1 MAANALYL
9 LQLPVRSPEF
19 RVLIT
24 GGYAIFRSKM
34 EFPFSRKN
42 HAISL
47 RARKVRVVECV
58 AKSTEMEA
66 LMKDGGDD
74 DNDEGDEV
82 RGDDDKVVTH
92 GDSVSSQRSAS
103 ASGGDSLSL
112 GIREP
117 VYEVLNFIDP
127 LFSFTIFVARYFL
140 V

>member
-1 MAANALYL
+1 
-9 LQLPVRSPEF
+9 
-19 RVLIT
+19 
-24 GGYAIFRSKM
+24 
-34 EFPFSRKN
+34 
-42 HAISL
+42 
-47 RARKVRVVECV
+47 
-58 AKSTEMEA
+58 MEA